1 MILSGRGGA
10 KSWSVAR
17 ALISRAHKQKLLIPC
32 LRELQTS
39 IKDSVHRLL
48 SSQIEMMGLRQYFY
62 ITEKA
67 IRSLVTGSEFIF
79 KGIRHNATEIKS
91 LEGADICWV
100 EEAQLVT
107 HESWELLIPTVRK
120 NDSEIWMT
128 FNPIEET
135 DATFKR
141 FVLSRVP
148 ESLLARPVFLYDR
161 APEIIVAKVGWQ
173 QNVWFPE
180 TLNRE
185 RLYMLENDPEAYQHV
200 WEGHCRTISEAVIF
214 KGKYKI
220 ETFEPPQVVQFHI
233 GLDFGFSEDP
243 MAAIRCW
250 TTDHQENGKR
260 WQELW
265 IDHEAYGHHIEID
278 QIPEALDNSIP
289 EIRKWPIYADNS
301 RPESISYIA
310 RQGFRCSGADKWQ
323 GSIEDGIAHLKA
335 FKIIH
340 VHQRCQHVQEELRL
354 YSWKVDKVS
363 GDILPIIV
371 DKWNHTIDSLRYSLN
386 HYIQR
391 RGVLAQ
397 WAKLGQ

>member
-1 MILSGRGGA
+1 
-10 KSWSVAR
+10 
-17 ALISRAHKQKLLIPC
+17 
-32 LRELQTS
+32 
-39 IKDSVHRLL
+39 
-48 SSQIEMMGLRQYFY
+48 MGLRPYFY

-107 HESWELLIPTVRK
+107 SESWELLIPTIRK

-135 DATFKR
+135 DATYSR
-141 FVLSRVP
+141 FVLTRVP
-148 ESLLARPVFLYDR
+148 QSMLLRPVFLYDR

-173 QNVWFPE
+173 QNHWFPE

-185 RLYMLENDPEAYQHV
+185 RLYMLENDPEAYEHV
-200 WEGHCRTISEAVIF
+200 WNGNCRTISEAVIF
-214 KGKYKI
+214 RGKYKI
-220 ETFEPPQVVQFHI
+220 ESFDPPQGMQFHY
-233 GLDFGFSEDP
+233 GLDFGYSDDP
-243 MAAIRCW
+243 MAFMRCW
-250 TTDHQENGKR
+250 ITEHRGIAQGEGKERKFVETPEGSLR

-265 IDHEAYGHHIEID
+265 IDYEAYGHRVEID
-278 QIPEALDNSIP
+278 QYPELLDQVPGS
-289 EIRKWPIYADNS
+289 RQWPIYADSS

-310 RQGFRCSGADKWQ
+310 RQGFRCQPAEKWP
-323 GSIEDGIAHLKA
+323 GSVEDGIAHLKA
-335 FKIIH
+335 FRIIH
-340 VHQRCQHVQEELRL
+340 IHQRCTHMQEEARL
-354 YSWKVDKVS
+354 YSWKVDRVS
-363 GDILPIIV
+363 GDILPVIV
-371 DKWNHTIDSLRYSLN
+371 GRHDHFWDSARYSLSK
-386 HYIQR
+386 YIQR